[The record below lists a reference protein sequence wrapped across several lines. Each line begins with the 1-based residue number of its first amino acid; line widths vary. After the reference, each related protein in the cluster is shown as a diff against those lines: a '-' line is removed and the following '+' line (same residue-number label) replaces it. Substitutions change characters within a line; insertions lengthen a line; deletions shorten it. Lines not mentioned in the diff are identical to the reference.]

1 MEKELKPMNTLE
13 LACRYFAA
21 ARVTGDGRYLFH
33 LPRQG
38 KSYLGLG
45 CHRIIRY
52 RRDGFHV
59 QTGSGVEHY
68 PAVDTPLA
76 ATAAFLDDQYP
87 SFWMVSPD
95 LCRPVSDP
103 ELPLL
108 YCVQPRFEIA
118 LEDFAAMQD
127 SGLQLPNALT
137 EGWDT
142 EPDEHFLARLEQAV
156 TILQDYP
163 AGKMIITRPYRKIVG
178 QRDPLDLF
186 QRFARSEPMAAC
198 SHFLQMDARTCSLG
212 CSPENVFELDRG
224 RLVFDVVAATRG
236 VSPDPAIDARWR
248 EALQTDPKE
257 QREHLMALER
267 YRSRIE
273 GLVEPGSLVEE
284 QRLQVLQLGNVRH
297 LYSRLSGRLKNE
309 WNWMRLLADSFPA
322 LTSYPEALQPL
333 ADNGSEPLRYY
344 GGVLGRV
351 AAGQQQAAFFLNLR
365 AALIKD
371 NVLHT
376 QGGVGVIA
384 ESLPAKELLE
394 VRNKLSGLMKAVSAW
409 ESERGFDAR

>member
-1 MEKELKPMNTLE
+1 MNTLQ
-13 LACRYFAA
+13 LACRHFAA
-21 ARVTGDGRYLFH
+21 AQITGDAQYLFQ
-33 LPRQG
+33 LPRKG
-38 KSYLGLG
+38 KAYLGLG

-52 RRDGFHV
+52 QRDGFHV
-59 QTGSGVEHY
+59 QTRNGVESY
-68 PAVDTPLA
+68 PAVEAPIA
-76 ATAAFLDDQYP
+76 ATAAFLDHQYP

-118 LEDFAAMQD
+118 IENFAAMRD
-127 SGLQLPNALT
+127 SGLPLPNALT
-137 EGWDT
+137 EGWET
-142 EPDEHFLARLEQAV
+142 EPDEHFLFRLERAV
-156 TILQDYP
+156 TILQNYP
-163 AGKMIITRPYRKIVG
+163 DGKMIITRPYRKIVR
-178 QRDPLDLF
+178 QSNPLDLF
-186 QRFARSEPMAAC
+186 QCFARSEPMAAC
-198 SHFLQMDARTCSLG
+198 SHFLQMDARICSLG
-212 CSPENVFELDRG
+212 CSPENVFELDDG
-224 RLVFDVVAATRG
+224 RLLFDVVAATRG
-236 VSPDPAIDARWR
+236 VSLDPAIDARWR

-273 GLVEPGSLVEE
+273 GLVEPGSLLEE

-297 LYSRLSGRLKNE
+297 LHSRLSGRLKSE
-309 WNWMRLLADSFPA
+309 WNWMRLLAESFPA
-322 LTSYPEALQPL
+322 LTSYPEALQSL

-351 AAGQQQAAFFLNLR
+351 AAGQGQAAFFLNLR
-365 AALIKD
+365 AALIKG

-409 ESERGFDAR
+409 EANT